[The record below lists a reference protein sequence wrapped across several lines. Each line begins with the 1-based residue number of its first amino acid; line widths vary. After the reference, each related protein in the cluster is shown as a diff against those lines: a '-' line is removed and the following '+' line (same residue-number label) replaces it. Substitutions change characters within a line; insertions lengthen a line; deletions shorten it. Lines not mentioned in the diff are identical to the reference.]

1 MINKLH
7 TYRFELFFFSI
18 VSILFGSLFF
28 PKALFADTI
37 LPILFLIN
45 IIAGLLF
52 FIEKR
57 RQSWITFGL
66 FLIVLL
72 VLGYKLVTRLE
83 NASLNYLRFIAYFIF
98 YVLTTL
104 EIIRQVWNA
113 ERVNKSVIYG
123 LMSGYIA
130 LGLLSFFTYFCIE
143 LIIPGSFSG
152 IDYNGIRVEKVDAL
166 LYYSYISLMTIGYGD
181 ITPVNIFSQKASIFF
196 AMIGQF
202 YLVIITAVVIE
213 KYIRHSNK

>member
-7 TYRFELFFFSI
+7 IYRFELFFFSLI
-18 VSILFGSLFF
+18 SILFGSLFF
-28 PKALFADTI
+28 SKAIFASTI

-52 FIEKR
+52 FIKKR

-66 FLIVLL
+66 FLIVFF
-72 VLGYKLVTRLE
+72 VLGYRFVARVE
-83 NASLNYLRFIAYFIF
+83 NTSLNYLRFTAYFCF
-98 YVLTTL
+98 YVLTTI

-130 LGLLSFFTYFCIE
+130 LGLLSFFTYFCVE

-152 IDYNGIRVEKVDAL
+152 ISNNGVMVEKVDAL

-181 ITPVNIFSQKASIFF
+181 ITPVNIFAQKASIFF